1 MSTPTPT
8 PTPTASGTAAPPGGQ
23 QVPLPHELT
32 AEWTVRAHLTFARA
46 GETVQKE
53 FSAPEA
59 VHPVRVVYKWSTP
72 FEDPEAEQ
80 DADKVIPPLGSWLK
94 RIVERFL
101 CRPETA
107 SVPPILRPPPPMLTL
122 PSAVPRHPGL

>member
-1 MSTPTPT
+1 MST
-8 PTPTASGTAAPPGGQ
+8 PTPTASGAAAPTGGQ

-46 GETVQKE
+46 GETVHKE

-72 FEDPEAEQ
+72 FEDPEEAEQ
-80 DADKVIPPLGSWLK
+80 DADKV
-94 RIVERFL
+94 
-101 CRPETA
+101 TH
-107 SVPPILRPPPPMLTL
+107 TL
-122 PSAVPRHPGL
+122 DRWMVGIIE